1 VSDPVPVAGLE
12 PVGERIGADEPPVR
26 ALFEGVV
33 GQPRAVAQLRA
44 AARRPVH
51 AYLFHGPRGTGKRA
65 AARAFAAAL
74 LCPRGGCG
82 ECNVCRRAL
91 AGTHPD
97 LVTVE
102 RTGAMLD
109 VDEARQITARAQRHP
124 VESSRQVLMVT
135 DLHLAAIGRAIP
147 ALLKTVEEPPPSTV
161 FVLLADDIP
170 ASLATIASRC
180 ALVRFDSVPASAIA
194 AWLVGSGVD
203 SVFAESVA
211 SASEG
216 QLDRARLLVDDPGFA
231 ARQEQW
237 RTVPDQLDGT
247 GAMAATVATELLD
260 GVEDALAPL
269 RARHEREMGDLAEQA
284 EAVGARGVPGRRQ
297 IEERQRREARR
308 LRTDEL
314 RHGLAVL
321 SGVYRDRLVGL
332 TSNDEA
338 RPTPGAAAAGRR
350 AARRVEAIR
359 EASDAL
365 TRNANEQL
373 VMDALMVELS
383 GMTD

>member
-1 VSDPVPVAGLE
+1 VSDPLPAADPDE
-12 PVGERIGADEPPVR
+12 SGERAADDEPPVVE
-26 ALFEGVV
+26 LFAAVV

-51 AYLFHGPRGTGKRA
+51 SYLLHGPRGTGKRA
-65 AARAFAAAL
+65 AARAFAASL

-82 ECNVCRRAL
+82 HCNVCRRAL

-109 VDEARQITARAQRHP
+109 VDEARRITARAQRHP
-124 VESSRQVLMVT
+124 VESSRQVLMVS
-135 DLHLAAIGRAIP
+135 DVHLAATGRSAP

-161 FVLLADDIP
+161 FVLLADDLP
-170 ASLATIASRC
+170 ATLATIASRS
-180 ALVRFDSVPASAIA
+180 ALVRFDSVPTSAIA
-194 AWLVGSGVD
+194 AWLVESGVD
-203 SVFAESVA
+203 PVLAESVA
-211 SASEG
+211 AASEG
-216 QLDRARLLVDDPGFA
+216 RLDRARLLVDDPGLA

-237 RTVPDQLDGT
+237 RTVPKRLDGT
-247 GAMAATVATELLD
+247 GATAASVATELLD
-260 GVEDALAPL
+260 GIEDALAPL
-269 RARHEREMGDLAEQA
+269 RARHELEMTELAEQA
-284 EAVGARGVPGRRQ
+284 EAIGARGVPGRRQ

-332 TSNDEA
+332 ASSDGGA
-338 RPTPGAAAAGRR
+338 RTPGAAAAGRR
-350 AARRVEAIR
+350 AARGVQAIR

-365 TRNANEQL
+365 TRNANEGL

>member
-1 VSDPVPVAGLE
+1 MSDPVPSSVQERPAGGLGPDDL
-12 PVGERIGADEPPVR
+12 PVLG
-26 ALFEGVV
+26 LFEGVI

-51 AYLFHGPRGTGKRA
+51 AYLLYGPRGTGKRA
-65 AARAFAAAL
+65 AARAFGAAL
-74 LCPRGGCG
+74 LCPSGGCG

-109 VDEARQITARAQRHP
+109 VYEARRITARAQRHP
-124 VESSRQVLMVT
+124 VESSRQVLMVS
-135 DLHLAAIGRAIP
+135 DVHLAAAGRAAP
-147 ALLKTVEEPPPSTV
+147 ALLKTVEEPPASTV

-170 ASLATIASRC
+170 ATLATIASRS
-180 ALVRFDSVPASAIA
+180 ALVRFDSVPASAIS
-194 AWLVGSGVD
+194 AWLGESGVEPLLAD
-203 SVFAESVA
+203 SVAAA
-211 SASEG
+211 SGG
-216 QLDRARLLVDDPGFA
+216 QLDRAKLLVDDPGFA

-237 RTVPDQLDGT
+237 RTVPDRLDGT
-247 GAMAATVATELLD
+247 GAAAAAVGSELLE
-260 GVEDALAPL
+260 GIEDALAPL
-269 RARHEREMGDLAEQA
+269 RARHEQEMVDLAEQA
-284 EAVGARGVPGRRQ
+284 EAVGARGIPGRRQ

-321 SGVYRDRLVGL
+321 SGVYRDRLASL
-332 TSNDEA
+332 TSNEGGA
-338 RPTPGAAAAGRR
+338 PTAGAAAAKRR
-350 AARRVEAIR
+350 GARRVEAIR
-359 EASDAL
+359 KASEAL
-365 TRNANEQL
+365 TWNANETL

-383 GMTD
+383 DMTD

>member
-1 VSDPVPVAGLE
+1 MNGSLPAAAPERLVDGFGPDDLPVL
-12 PVGERIGADEPPVR
+12 RLFAD
-26 ALFEGVV
+26 VV

-51 AYLFHGPRGTGKRA
+51 AYLLHGPRGTGKRA

-82 ECNVCRRAL
+82 ACNVCRRAL
-91 AGTHPD
+91 AGNHPD

-124 VESSRQVLMVT
+124 IESSRQVLMVT
-135 DLHLAAIGRAIP
+135 DVHLAAAGRAAP
-147 ALLKTVEEPPPSTV
+147 ALLKTIEEPPASTV
-161 FVLLADDIP
+161 FVLLADDLP
-170 ASLATIASRC
+170 ATLATIASRC
-180 ALVRFDSVPASAIA
+180 ALVRFDAVPATAIA
-194 AWLVGSGVD
+194 AWLVESGVD
-203 SVFAESVA
+203 PVLADSVA
-211 SASEG
+211 VAAGG
-216 QLDRARLLVDDPGFA
+216 QLDRARLLVDDPSFA

-237 RTVPDQLDGT
+237 RTAPSRLDGT
-247 GAMAATVATELLD
+247 GATAASVANELLE

-269 RARHEREMGDLAEQA
+269 RARHEGEMSELAEQA
-284 EAVGARGVPGRRQ
+284 EAVGARGIPGRRQ

-321 SGVYRDRLVGL
+321 SGVYRDRLVVL
-332 TSNDEA
+332 ASSDDA
-338 RPTPGAAAAGRR
+338 PTPGAAAAGRH

-365 TRNANEQL
+365 TRNANEGL

>member
-1 VSDPVPVAGLE
+1 MSESLPSVVSEPSAEGLGSDDLPVL
-12 PVGERIGADEPPVR
+12 R
-26 ALFEGVV
+26 LFDAVV

-51 AYLFHGPRGTGKRA
+51 AYLLHGPRGTGKRA
-65 AARAFAAAL
+65 AARAFGAAL

-109 VDEARQITARAQRHP
+109 VDEARRITARAQRHP
-124 VESSRQVLMVT
+124 VESSRQVLMVS
-135 DLHLAAIGRAIP
+135 DVHLAAAGRAAP
-147 ALLKTVEEPPPSTV
+147 ALLKTVEEPPPSTI

-170 ASLATIASRC
+170 ATLATIASRC
-180 ALVRFDSVPASAIA
+180 ALIRFDSVPAAAIA
-194 AWLVGSGVD
+194 ASLVESGVD
-203 SVFAESVA
+203 PVFADSVA
-211 SASEG
+211 AASGG
-216 QLDRARLLVDDPGFA
+216 QLDRANLLVDDPGFA

-237 RTVPDQLDGT
+237 RTVPSRLDGT
-247 GAMAATVATELLD
+247 GATASSVASELLD
-260 GVEDALAPL
+260 GIEDAVAPL
-269 RARHEREMGDLAEQA
+269 RARHEQEMVDLAEQA
-284 EAVGARGVPGRRQ
+284 EAVGARGIPGRRL

-308 LRTDEL
+308 LRTDEI

-321 SGVYRDRLVGL
+321 SGAYRDRLTSL
-332 TSNDEA
+332 TSSDSGP
-338 RPTPGAAAAGRR
+338 PTPGAAAERRR

-359 EASDAL
+359 EASEAL
-365 TRNANEQL
+365 TWNANEGL
-373 VMDALMVELS
+373 LMDALMVELS